1 MNMEVEQGRMDYPL
15 DILLEEYGKG
25 NSIMQ
30 SDAQEQNV
38 VSAQKITDAQQA
50 EQGEAVVE
58 LTQKLEAEQ
67 LKTEEYLDMLRRT
80 QADFVNYRRRASQEQ
95 GEGRT
100 AAQIALLEQLLPV
113 LDDLKR
119 ALEATPP
126 ELAHHPWVQGIRLV
140 AKRLMTTLEQM
151 GVQQFGRPGEKFN
164 PRWHEAVMTEARPN
178 MPEGSILH
186 VTRPG
191 YALGE
196 RVIRPA
202 QVIVA
207 SSQQ

>member
-1 MNMEVEQGRMDYPL
+1 
-15 DILLEEYGKG
+15 
-25 NSIMQ
+25 MQ
-30 SDAQEQNV
+30 NDGQEQNV
-38 VSAQKITDAQQA
+38 ASPQKITDAQQA
-50 EQGEAVVE
+50 EHSETVAD
-58 LTQKLEAEQ
+58 LTQKLETEQ

-80 QADFVNYRRRASQEQ
+80 QADFINYRRRASQEQ

-100 AAQIALLEQLLPV
+100 AAQVALLDQLLPV

-119 ALEATPP
+119 ALDSAPP
-126 ELAHHPWVQGIRLV
+126 ELAHHPWVQGVRLV
-140 AKRLMTTLEQM
+140 AKRLLTTLEQM

-164 PRWHEAVMTEARPN
+164 PRWHEAVMTEVRPDI
-178 MPEGSILH
+178 PEGSILH

-207 SSQQ
+207 SSRQ